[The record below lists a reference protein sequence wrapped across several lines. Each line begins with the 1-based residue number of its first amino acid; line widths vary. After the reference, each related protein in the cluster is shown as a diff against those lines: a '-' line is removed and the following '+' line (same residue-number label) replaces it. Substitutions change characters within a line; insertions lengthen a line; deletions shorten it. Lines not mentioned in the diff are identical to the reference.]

1 MPFETDWQRDLLSL
15 FALPIRDGRIN
26 AGAGRG
32 MERNRMNKVAL
43 ISLGCPKN
51 QVDSELML
59 GLLQERGYEL
69 TDEPSQADWIIV
81 NTCGFITS
89 AKEESIEAILEAAEY
104 KKTGRCKKL
113 AVTGCLAQR
122 YRQEILAELPEID
135 VVAGTADYHHI
146 VSLLEGEG
154 RELFGDI
161 NCSPDYSTLPRVNS
175 MPFYTAYL
183 KIADGCDNH
192 CTYCVIPSIRGKYR
206 SRPMEELVAE
216 AEELAKSGV
225 RELILVA
232 QDTTAYGTD
241 LYGERKLAQL
251 LERLCAI
258 EQLHWIRFHY
268 GYPEG
273 VTREL
278 LEVMAA
284 QPKICNYLDLPI
296 QHCNDL
302 ILKRM
307 GRRCT
312 KEQLIGLFD
321 RIREILPDAALRT
334 SVIVG
339 FPGETDQQFEELCE
353 FADVVGFDRMGVFCY
368 SPEEGTPAASMAEQV
383 PEEVKEQRRDGLMLR
398 QSRVSLG
405 NNQRKLGLE
414 LEVLTE
420 GFDRERSLYFG
431 RTYADSVE
439 IDGTVYFGA
448 CRELSPGEF
457 VQVEIDDADEYDLY
471 GRMIEE

>member
-1 MPFETDWQRDLLSL
+1 
-15 FALPIRDGRIN
+15 
-26 AGAGRG
+26 
-32 MERNRMNKVAL
+32 MNKVAL

-51 QVDSELML
+51 QVDSELMW
-59 GLLQERGYEL
+59 GLLKERGYEL
-69 TDEPSQADWIIV
+69 IHDPARADWIIV

-104 KKTGRCKKL
+104 KKTGQCKKL

-122 YRQEILAELPEID
+122 YQKEILTELPEID
-135 VVAGTADYHHI
+135 VVTGTADYHHI
-146 VSLLEGEG
+146 VSLLEGDTKQ
-154 RELFGDI
+154 LFGDI
-161 NCSPDYSTLPRVNS
+161 NCSPDYGKLPRVNS

-206 SRPMEELVAE
+206 SRPMEELAAE
-216 AEELAKSGV
+216 AEALARGGV

-232 QDTTAYGTD
+232 QDTTAYGVD
-241 LYGERKLAQL
+241 LYGDRKLAQL
-251 LERLCAI
+251 LERLCEI

-273 VTREL
+273 MTQQL
-278 LEVMAA
+278 LELMAA
-284 QPKICNYLDLPI
+284 QPKICNYLDLPV
-296 QHCNDL
+296 QHCNNL

-312 KEQLIGLFD
+312 KEQLMELFD
-321 RIREILPDAALRT
+321 RIRETLPGAALRT
-334 SVIVG
+334 SIIVG
-339 FPGETDQQFEELCE
+339 FPGETERQYEELCE
-353 FADVVGFDRMGVFCY
+353 FVDKIGFDRVGVFCY
-368 SPEEGTPAASMAEQV
+368 SPEEGTPAAGMPQQV

-398 QSRVSLG
+398 QSRVSFDK
-405 NNQRKLGLE
+405 NKKKLGLQ

-420 GFDRERSLYFG
+420 GFDQQKCLYYG

-439 IDGTVYFGA
+439 IDGAVYFGA
-448 CRELSPGEF
+448 VRELCPGEF
-457 VQVEIDDADEYDLY
+457 VQVEIDDVDEYDLY
-471 GRMIEE
+471 GRMVEE